1 MIKDVQTEAIA
12 RTMPPEN
19 KWIGVYACL
28 CTKLFTSSSPD
39 CSPAL
44 DRLTERPHEVA
55 ERPHQVATIIEAHH
69 GYSERR
75 RGEGFQERVR
85 SPVSIGLNVKG
96 TAKSELQKQTTE
108 IEMKLDEW
116 KKKSAVDQP

>member
-39 CSPAL
+39 CSPVL
-44 DRLTERPHEVA
+44 DRLT

-69 GYSERR
+69 GYSKRR
-75 RGEGFQERVR
+75 SGEGFEERVR
-85 SPVSIGLNVKG
+85 SPVSIGLSVKG
-96 TAKSELQKQTTE
+96 TAKSELQKHTTE

-116 KKKSAVDQP
+116 KKESAVDQP